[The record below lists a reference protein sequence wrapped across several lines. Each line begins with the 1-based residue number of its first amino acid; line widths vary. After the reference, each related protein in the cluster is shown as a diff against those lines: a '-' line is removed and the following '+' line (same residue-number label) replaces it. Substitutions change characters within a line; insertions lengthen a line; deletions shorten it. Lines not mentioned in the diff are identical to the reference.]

1 MVRLITQALATIWR
15 PFQATG
21 TAYTYE
27 ISDRGSENGVIS
39 SKTLKHFILRKSE
52 NTTKAVLQMKFYAL
66 TS

>member
-27 ISDRGSENGVIS
+27 ISDGG
-39 SKTLKHFILRKSE
+39 LKMELFQAKHSNLSF
-52 NTTKAVLQMKFYAL
+52 
-66 TS
+66 